1 MKNILFSSNEQKNKR
16 DWIGDVKIRNADE
29 ANIII
34 LPKNI
39 IKKRSNKCK
48 EILVRLNNGQLC
60 FHGDITEKLF
70 FDLENLFSSKNII
83 LRLSVYQNLRTTF

>member
-39 IKKRSNKCK
+39 IKKKIK
-48 EILVRLNNGQLC
+48 
-60 FHGDITEKLF
+60 
-70 FDLENLFSSKNII
+70 
-83 LRLSVYQNLRTTF
+83 